1 MPHAK
6 MAIKESG
13 LKENPGQ
20 TEREERL
27 VQVRS
32 STEIFQRIMFDV
44 GEVAHLVCLGR
55 MHRGGTASLIY
66 VWRRVRFS
74 LCLRCYNDMAVYKKI
89 KLKGFRMKYVKRD
102 RTSLMGTGSLR

>member
-1 MPHAK
+1 MSHAK

-13 LKENPGQ
+13 LKQNPGQ

-66 VWRRVRFS
+66 VWRRERFS
-74 LCLRCYNDMAVYKKI
+74 LCLRCYNDMAVYKK
-89 KLKGFRMKYVKRD
+89 LN
-102 RTSLMGTGSLR
+102 

>member
-1 MPHAK
+1 MK
-6 MAIKESG
+6 
-13 LKENPGQ
+13 
-20 TEREERL
+20 
-27 VQVRS
+27 S

-89 KLKGFRMKYVKRD
+89 KLKGFRMKDVK
-102 RTSLMGTGSLR
+102 GTGQA

>member
-1 MPHAK
+1 
-6 MAIKESG
+6 
-13 LKENPGQ
+13 
-20 TEREERL
+20 
-27 VQVRS
+27 
-32 STEIFQRIMFDV
+32 MFDV

-89 KLKGFRMKYVKRD
+89 KLKGFRMKDVK
-102 RTSLMGTGSLR
+102 GTGQALWEQIAYAEELAALWLQR